1 MPFKGTRYTAVA
13 YKARNWKRIDLS
25 LRTSLERLGVPVPR
39 ALPTPVRSVC
49 TQSLPLR
56 SIVIDLVINAILRGP
71 DTNTSLSRLGTGQ
84 LNSPKFGIGRSIL
97 IHGLCQSGKSFEIC
111 CVAWLAAFIMKR
123 SQLCL

>member
-1 MPFKGTRYTAVA
+1 MPFKGTRHTAVA

-84 LNSPKFGIGRSIL
+84 LNSPKFGIGRSIPF
-97 IHGLCQSGKSFEIC
+97 GLKFLTLSTILKLGSQK
-111 CVAWLAAFIMKR
+111 KR
-123 SQLCL
+123 HFFTGLVW